1 MSLQDPAVA
10 LVLTD
15 QPPADMRDLLGQGV
29 SGFNVDRLG
38 PTDAR
43 PLAIAIERDGTLLG
57 GLLGRTS
64 FRRLFIEL
72 LFVPESLRGQGVG
85 RKLLAQ
91 AETEAKARGCLGL
104 WLDTF
109 SADAHRFYLRN
120 GLKVFGQIE
129 DYPPG
134 NTRYFLSKD
143 WPL

>member
-1 MSLQDPAVA
+1 MTETVE

-15 QPPADMRDLLGQGV
+15 QPPDTMRDALGKGIFE
-29 SGFNVDRLG
+29 FNVEKFG
-38 PTDAR
+38 PAGRR
-43 PLAIAIERDGTLLG
+43 PLAIMIRQDGKLIG
-57 GLLGRTS
+57 GLFGRTA
-64 FRRLFIEL
+64 FRRLFVEL

-91 AETEAKARGCLGL
+91 AEAEAKTRGCLGL
-104 WLDTF
+104 WLETL

-143 WPL
+143 WSV

>member
-1 MSLQDPAVA
+1 MNIQEPAIE
-10 LVLTD
+10 LILTD
-15 QPPADMRDLLGQGV
+15 QPPADMSDTLGKGL
-29 SGFNVDRLG
+29 SAFNIEKLG
-38 PTDAR
+38 PANTR
-43 PLAIAIERDGTLLG
+43 PLAIMIHQNGELIG
-57 GLLGRTS
+57 GLFGRTG
-64 FRRLFIEL
+64 FRRLFVEK

-91 AETEAKARGCLGL
+91 AEAEAKARGCLGL
-104 WLDTF
+104 WLETL

-143 WPL
+143 WSR

>member
-1 MSLQDPAVA
+1 MSLQDPAVR

-38 PTDAR
+38 PTGTR
-43 PLAIAIERDGTLLG
+43 PLAIAIEQDGKPIG

-64 FRRLFIEL
+64 FRRLFVEL

-91 AETEAKARGCLGL
+91 AEAEAKARGCLGL
-104 WLDTF
+104 WLETF
-109 SADAHRFYLRN
+109 SADAYRFYLRN

-143 WPL
+143 W